1 MAPARAGP
9 AASIR
14 GVTALERDARIA
26 LLDPALHAAGWTEEL
41 IRREETPGAVEI
53 VDGRPRRAGH
63 GRTDYTLRI
72 KVAQDAHPVAVAVVE
87 AKRADAAPTRG
98 LDQAKEYAR
107 EYARCAARLHVPFVY
122 STNGHQWVE
131 FDVTTGLTTEP
142 APMADFPSPNE
153 LRARWE
159 AARGLDLTSEL
170 ARPLSTPYR
179 GGETS
184 RRYYQD
190 AAIRATLEKI
200 ARGENR
206 ALLSLATGAGKT
218 YIAVHLLRRLADA
231 GLLRRA
237 LFLVDRDELRNQAL
251 GALQNAF
258 GADAAAVSGAN
269 AQTNARVLVATYQTL
284 GLDRTNAAA
293 DAGADAETEAGDEGE
308 PAAPAMFL
316 EQHYPPDYFNIVIID
331 ECHRS
336 GWGDWSTVL
345 TRNAK
350 AIQVGLTA
358 TPRQL
363 TNALPATTPGI
374 AADVAITADNL
385 RYFGD
390 PVYEYE
396 LGQGIEDGYLAACEI
411 VRRDIFLEGSPF
423 AERETGLD
431 RDDIG
436 TLPLWDT
443 ITGEQLAAA
452 EAREHYGAQSFEDRL
467 VLPDRVRAM
476 ADDLFD
482 RLVATGGRDVGPEQ
496 KTIIY
501 CARDSHA
508 DDVAIALN
516 NRYARWCAEK
526 GRRAADPYAFKCTAA
541 VQGPDPLP
549 ELRGAARHH
558 FVATTVEL
566 LTTGVDVPAVRNIVF
581 FRYVRSPIAFYQMI
595 GRGTRLDPAS
605 GKLMFRV
612 FDYTAAT
619 RLFGEAFRT
628 RATTERTEPSE
639 PPTGEPP
646 ERRITVQGIDVRVSD
661 AGKAILTTVD
671 GATIPI
677 SLEEYEERL
686 AERLLARAPSLDAFR
701 AAWILPPERAGLL
714 AALPDGG
721 RSAGVVRALEGMDDF
736 DLYDVLAE
744 LGYGLDPKTRVARAD
759 AFDYKHTAWLAGLPP
774 TMSATVRALAR
785 QFARGGTDELEQPG
799 VLQVP
804 AVIAAGGLTALKA
817 LGSPAEILHET
828 KSRLF
833 AA

>member
-1 MAPARAGP
+1 M
-9 AASIR
+9 
-14 GVTALERDARIA
+14 TALESHARVA
-26 LLDPALHAAGWTEEL
+26 LVDPALHAAGWTEEL

-53 VDGRPRRAGH
+53 VEGRPRRAGT

-72 KVAQDAHPVAVAVVE
+72 KVAPDAQPIAVAVVE
-87 AKRADAAPTRG
+87 AKREDAAPTRG

-107 EYARCAARLHVPFVY
+107 AYATSAARLHVPFVY

-131 FDVTTGLTTEP
+131 YDATTSLTSAP

-153 LRARWE
+153 LRVRWE

-190 AAIRATLEKI
+190 AAIRAVLEKV
-200 ARGENR
+200 ARGETR

-218 YIAVHLLRRLADA
+218 YIAVHLMRRLADA

-251 GALQNAF
+251 GALQNVF
-258 GADAAAVSGAN
+258 GADAAAVSGGN
-269 AQTNARVLVATYQTL
+269 PQMNARVLVATYQTL
-284 GLDRTNAAA
+284 GLDRTRGAAA
-293 DAGADAETEAGDEGE
+293 TG
-308 PAAPAMFL
+308 PAAAAEPEPSPTTFL
-316 EQHYPPDYFNIVIID
+316 EQHYPPDYFNFVIID

-345 TRNAK
+345 TRNAN
-350 AIQVGLTA
+350 AVQVGLTA

-363 TNALPATTPGI
+363 TTALPATTPGV
-374 AADVAITADNL
+374 AADAQITADNL
-385 RYFGD
+385 RYFGE

-436 TLPLWDT
+436 ALPLWDA

-467 VLPDRVRAM
+467 VLPDRVKAM

-482 RLVATGGRDVGPEQ
+482 RLLATGGPEQ

-516 NRYARWCAEK
+516 NRYARWCAQN
-526 GRRAADPYAFKCTAA
+526 GRRPADPYAFKCTAA

-639 PPTGEPP
+639 PPTGEPA

-671 GATIPI
+671 GVTVPI

-686 AERLLARAPSLDAFR
+686 AVGLLARAPSLDAFR
-701 AAWILPPERAGLL
+701 AAWILPLERAGLL

-721 RSAGVVRALEGMDDF
+721 RSAGVIRSLEGMDEF

-744 LGYGLDPKTRVARAD
+744 LGYGLDPKTRVARA
-759 AFDYKHTAWLAGLPP
+759 
-774 TMSATVRALAR
+774 
-785 QFARGGTDELEQPG
+785 
-799 VLQVP
+799 
-804 AVIAAGGLTALKA
+804 
-817 LGSPAEILHET
+817 
-828 KSRLF
+828 
-833 AA
+833 

>member
-1 MAPARAGP
+1 
-9 AASIR
+9 
-14 GVTALERDARIA
+14 
-26 LLDPALHAAGWTEEL
+26 
-41 IRREETPGAVEI
+41 
-53 VDGRPRRAGH
+53 VDGRPRRAGT

-72 KVAQDAHPVAVAVVE
+72 KVSQAAQPIAVAVVE

-107 EYARCAARLHVPFVY
+107 EYARSAARLHVPFVY

-131 FDVTTGLTTEP
+131 FDATTGLTTAA

-153 LRARWE
+153 LRVRWE

-190 AAIRATLEKI
+190 AAIRAVLEKI
-200 ARGENR
+200 ARGETR

-251 GALQNAF
+251 GALQNVL
-258 GADAAAVSGAN
+258 GADAAAVSGGN
-269 AQTNARVLVATYQTL
+269 AQMNARVLVATYQTL
-284 GLDRTNAAA
+284 GLDRPG
-293 DAGADAETEAGDEGE
+293 DGELGGADGADTL
-308 PAAPAMFL
+308 APATFL
-316 EQHYPPDYFNIVIID
+316 EQHYPPDYFNFVIID

-345 TRNAK
+345 TRNAN
-350 AIQVGLTA
+350 AVQVGLTA

-363 TNALPATTPGI
+363 TTALPATTPGV
-374 AADVAITADNL
+374 AADAQITADNL

-436 TLPLWDT
+436 ALPLWDA

-452 EAREHYGAQSFEDRL
+452 EVREHYGAQSFEDRL

-482 RLVATGGRDVGPEQ
+482 RLLATGGPQVGPEQ

-508 DDVAIALN
+508 DDVAIAIN
-516 NRYARWCAEK
+516 NRYARWCAEN
-526 GRRAADPYAFKCTAA
+526 GRRPADPYAFKCTAA

-671 GATIPI
+671 GVTVPI

-686 AERLLARAPSLDAFR
+686 AVRLLARAPSLDAFR
-701 AAWILPPERAGLL
+701 TAWILPPERAGLL

-721 RSAGVVRALEGMDDF
+721 RSASVIRSLEGMDDF

-759 AFDYKHTAWLAGLPP
+759 AFDYKHTGWLAGLPP
-774 TMSATVRALAR
+774 ATSATLRALAR

-804 AVIAAGGLTALKA
+804 SVIAAGGLTALKA

>member
-1 MAPARAGP
+1 M
-9 AASIR
+9 
-14 GVTALERDARIA
+14 TALESHARVA
-26 LLDPALHAAGWTEEL
+26 LVDPALHAAGWTEEL

-53 VDGRPRRAGH
+53 VDGRPRRAGT

-72 KVAQDAHPVAVAVVE
+72 KVAQDAQPIAVAVVE

-107 EYARCAARLHVPFVY
+107 AYATSAARLHVPFVY

-131 FDVTTGLTTEP
+131 HDATTSLTSAP

-153 LRARWE
+153 LRVRWE

-190 AAIRATLEKI
+190 AAIRAVLEKV
-200 ARGENR
+200 ARGETR

-218 YIAVHLLRRLADA
+218 YIAVHLMRRLADA

-251 GALQNAF
+251 GALQNVF
-258 GADAAAVSGAN
+258 GADAAAVSGGN
-269 AQTNARVLVATYQTL
+269 PQMNARVLVATYQTL
-284 GLDRTNAAA
+284 GLDRTRGAAA
-293 DAGADAETEAGDEGE
+293 TG
-308 PAAPAMFL
+308 PAAAAEPEPSPTTFL
-316 EQHYPPDYFNIVIID
+316 EQHYPPDYFNFVIID

-345 TRNAK
+345 TRNAN
-350 AIQVGLTA
+350 AVQVGLTA

-363 TNALPATTPGI
+363 TTALPATTPGV
-374 AADVAITADNL
+374 AADAQITADNL
-385 RYFGD
+385 RYFGE

-436 TLPLWDT
+436 ALPLWDA

-467 VLPDRVRAM
+467 VLPDRVKAM

-482 RLVATGGRDVGPEQ
+482 RLLATGGPEQ

-516 NRYARWCAEK
+516 NRYARWCAQN
-526 GRRAADPYAFKCTAA
+526 GRRPADPYAFKCTAA

-639 PPTGEPP
+639 PPSGEPA

-671 GATIPI
+671 GVTVPI

-686 AERLLARAPSLDAFR
+686 AVGLLARAPSLDAFR
-701 AAWILPPERAGLL
+701 AAWILPLERAGLL

-721 RSAGVVRALEGMDDF
+721 RSAGVIRSLEGMDEF

-759 AFDYKHTAWLAGLPP
+759 AFDYKHAAWLAGLPP
-774 TMSATVRALAR
+774 PMSATLRALTR
-785 QFARGGTDELEQPG
+785 QFARGGTDELEEPG

-804 AVIAAGGLTALKA
+804 AVIAAGGLAALKA

>member
-1 MAPARAGP
+1 M
-9 AASIR
+9 
-14 GVTALERDARIA
+14 
-26 LLDPALHAAGWTEEL
+26 
-41 IRREETPGAVEI
+41 
-53 VDGRPRRAGH
+53 
-63 GRTDYTLRI
+63 
-72 KVAQDAHPVAVAVVE
+72 E

-107 EYARCAARLHVPFVY
+107 AYATSAARLHVPFVY

-131 FDVTTGLTTEP
+131 YDATTSLTSAP

-153 LRARWE
+153 LRVRWE

-190 AAIRATLEKI
+190 AAIRAVLEKV
-200 ARGENR
+200 ARGETR

-251 GALQNAF
+251 GALQNVF
-258 GADAAAVSGAN
+258 GADAAAVSGGN
-269 AQTNARVLVATYQTL
+269 PQMNARVLVATYQTL
-284 GLDRTNAAA
+284 GLDRTRGAAA
-293 DAGADAETEAGDEGE
+293 TGPDAAAEPEPSPRLPRQTTRPTTSTSDHRRVPSLRLGRLVDRADAQRQRRPGGPDRD
-308 PAAPAMFL
+308 AAPA
-316 EQHYPPDYFNIVIID
+316 DD
-331 ECHRS
+331 
-336 GWGDWSTVL
+336 G
-345 TRNAK
+345 A
-350 AIQVGLTA
+350 
-358 TPRQL
+358 
-363 TNALPATTPGI
+363 PATTPGV
-374 AADVAITADNL
+374 AADAQITADNL
-385 RYFGD
+385 ALLRRARLRVRAGPGHRGRLPCCLRD
-390 PVYEYE
+390 RPARHLPGGQPV
-396 LGQGIEDGYLAACEI
+396 
-411 VRRDIFLEGSPF
+411 R
-423 AERETGLD
+423 ERETGLD

-436 TLPLWDT
+436 ALPLWDA

-467 VLPDRVRAM
+467 VLPDRVKAM

-482 RLVATGGRDVGPEQ
+482 RLVATGGPEQ

-516 NRYARWCAEK
+516 NRYARWCAEN

-639 PPTGEPP
+639 PPSGEPA

-671 GATIPI
+671 GVTVPI

-686 AERLLARAPSLDAFR
+686 AVGLLARAPSLDAFR
-701 AAWILPPERAGLL
+701 AAWILPLERAGLL

-721 RSAGVVRALEGMDDF
+721 RSAGVIRSLEGMDEF

-759 AFDYKHTAWLAGLPP
+759 AFDYKHAAWLAGLPP
-774 TMSATVRALAR
+774 PMSATLRALTR
-785 QFARGGTDELEQPG
+785 QFARGGTDELEEPG

-804 AVIAAGGLTALKA
+804 AVIAAGGLAALKA

>member
-1 MAPARAGP
+1 MTESSARQC
-9 AASIR
+9 
-14 GVTALERDARIA
+14 

-53 VDGRPRRAGH
+53 VDGRPRRAGT

-72 KVAQDAHPVAVAVVE
+72 KVAPDAQPVAVAVVE
-87 AKRADAAPTRG
+87 AKRADAAAARG

-107 EYARCAARLHVPFVY
+107 EYARSAARLHVPFVY
-122 STNGHQWVE
+122 STNGHLWVE
-131 FDVTTGLTTEP
+131 FDATTGLTTAA

-153 LRARWE
+153 LRVRWE

-190 AAIRATLEKI
+190 AAIRAVLEKI
-200 ARGENR
+200 ARGETR

-251 GALQNAF
+251 GALQNVF
-258 GADAAAVSGAN
+258 GADAAAVSGGN
-269 AQTNARVLVATYQTL
+269 SQMNARVLVATYQTL
-284 GLDRTNAAA
+284 GLDRSKDGPAAGTA
-293 DAGADAETEAGDEGE
+293 DEDAAEPGA
-308 PAAPAMFL
+308 PAAPATFL
-316 EQHYPPDYFNIVIID
+316 EQHYPPDYFNFVIID

-345 TRNAK
+345 TRNAN
-350 AIQVGLTA
+350 AVQVGLTA

-363 TNALPATTPGI
+363 TTALPPATPG
-374 AADVAITADNL
+374 VATDAQITADNL

-431 RDDIG
+431 RDEIG
-436 TLPLWDT
+436 ALPLWDT

-476 ADDLFD
+476 ADDFFD
-482 RLVATGGRDVGPEQ
+482 RLLATGGPEQ
-496 KTIIY
+496 KTIVY

-516 NRYARWCAEK
+516 NRYARWCAEN
-526 GRRAADPYAFKCTAA
+526 GRRPADPYAFKCTAA

-566 LTTGVDVPAVRNIVF
+566 LTTGVDVPTVRNIVF

-628 RATTERTEPSE
+628 RATTERTEPTTPSA
-639 PPTGEPP
+639 EPP
-646 ERRITVQGIDVRVSD
+646 ERRITVHGIDVRVSD

-671 GATIPI
+671 GVTIPI

-686 AERLLARAPSLDAFR
+686 AVRLLAQAPSLDAFR
-701 AAWILPPERAGLL
+701 SAWILPPERAGLL

-744 LGYGLDPKTRVARAD
+744 LGYGLDPKTRIARAD
-759 AFDYKHTAWLAGLPP
+759 AFDYKHAAWLAGLPP
-774 TMSATVRALAR
+774 AMSATLRALAR

-828 KSRLF
+828 KARLF

>member
-1 MAPARAGP
+1 MRTPARTL
-9 AASIR
+9 
-14 GVTALERDARIA
+14 TAE
-26 LLDPALHAAGWTEEL
+26 P
-41 IRREETPGAVEI
+41 
-53 VDGRPRRAGH
+53 
-63 GRTDYTLRI
+63 
-72 KVAQDAHPVAVAVVE
+72 
-87 AKRADAAPTRG
+87 
-98 LDQAKEYAR
+98 
-107 EYARCAARLHVPFVY
+107 
-122 STNGHQWVE
+122 
-131 FDVTTGLTTEP
+131 EP
-142 APMADFPSPNE
+142 AP
-153 LRARWE
+153 
-159 AARGLDLTSEL
+159 T
-170 ARPLSTPYR
+170 T
-179 GGETS
+179 
-184 RRYYQD
+184 
-190 AAIRATLEKI
+190 
-200 ARGENR
+200 
-206 ALLSLATGAGKT
+206 
-218 YIAVHLLRRLADA
+218 
-231 GLLRRA
+231 
-237 LFLVDRDELRNQAL
+237 
-251 GALQNAF
+251 
-258 GADAAAVSGAN
+258 
-269 AQTNARVLVATYQTL
+269 
-284 GLDRTNAAA
+284 
-293 DAGADAETEAGDEGE
+293 
-308 PAAPAMFL
+308 FL
-316 EQHYPPDYFNIVIID
+316 EQHYPPDYFNFVIID

-345 TRNAK
+345 TRNAN
-350 AIQVGLTA
+350 AVQVGLTA

-363 TNALPATTPGI
+363 TTALPATTPGI
-374 AADVAITADNL
+374 AADALITADNL

-396 LGQGIEDGYLAACEI
+396 LGQGIDDGYLAACEI

-431 RDDIG
+431 RDDIDA
-436 TLPLWDT
+436 LPLWDA

-482 RLVATGGRDVGPEQ
+482 RLVATGGPEQ

-516 NRYARWCAEK
+516 NRYARWCAEN
-526 GRRAADPYAFKCTAA
+526 GRRPADPYAFKCTAA

-639 PPTGEPP
+639 PPKGEPP

-671 GATIPI
+671 GVTIPI

-721 RSAGVVRALEGMDDF
+721 RSAGVIRSLEGMDEF

-759 AFDYKHTAWLAGLPP
+759 AFDYKHAAWLADLPP
-774 TMSATVRALAR
+774 AMSATLRALAR

-804 AVIAAGGLTALKA
+804 SVVAAGGLAALKA
-817 LGSPAEILHET
+817 LGSPSEILHET

>member
-1 MAPARAGP
+1 
-9 AASIR
+9 
-14 GVTALERDARIA
+14 VTRLEGDTRIT

-41 IRREETPGAVEI
+41 IRREETPGAIEI
-53 VDGRPRRAGH
+53 VDGRPRRAGT

-72 KVAQDAHPVAVAVVE
+72 KVAPGTQPVAVAVVE

-107 EYARCAARLHVPFVY
+107 EYARSAARMHVPFVF

-131 FDVTTGLTTEP
+131 FDATTGLTTEP
-142 APMADFPSPNE
+142 ALMADFPSPNE
-153 LRARWE
+153 LRVRWE
-159 AARGLDLTSEL
+159 VARGLDLTSEL

-190 AAIRATLEKI
+190 AAIRAVLEKI
-200 ARGENR
+200 ARGETR

-258 GADAAAVSGAN
+258 GADAAAVSGGN
-269 AQTNARVLVATYQTL
+269 PQTNARVLVATYQTL
-284 GLDRTNAAA
+284 GLDRSKGDPAA
-293 DAGADAETEAGDEGE
+293 DAPAGPHADAIEAEPGE
-308 PAAPAMFL
+308 PTTHTTFL
-316 EQHYPPDYFNIVIID
+316 DQHYPPDYFNFVIID

-345 TRNAK
+345 TRNAN
-350 AIQVGLTA
+350 AVQVGLTA

-363 TNALPATTPGI
+363 TTALPATTPGV
-374 AADVAITADNL
+374 AADALITADNL

-396 LGQGIEDGYLAACEI
+396 LGQGIDDGYLAACEI
-411 VRRDIFLEGSPF
+411 VRRDIFFEGSPF

-431 RDDIG
+431 RDNLG
-436 TLPLWDT
+436 ALPLWDA

-452 EAREHYGAQSFEDRL
+452 EAREHYAAQSFEDRL

-482 RLVATGGRDVGPEQ
+482 RLVATGGPEQ

-516 NRYARWCAEK
+516 NRYARSCAEN
-526 GRRAADPYAFKCTAA
+526 GRRPADPYAFKCTAA

-549 ELRGAARHH
+549 DLRGAARHH

-612 FDYTAAT
+612 YDYTAAT

-639 PPTGEPP
+639 PPTDEPP
-646 ERRITVQGIDVRVSD
+646 ERRITVQGIDVRVTD

-671 GATIPI
+671 GITIPI

-686 AERLLARAPSLDAFR
+686 AVRLLARAPSLDAFR

-721 RSAGVVRALEGMDDF
+721 RSAGVIRSLEGMDDF

-744 LGYGLDPKTRVARAD
+744 LGYGLDPKTRLARAD
-759 AFDYKHTAWLAGLPP
+759 AFDYKHAAWLAGLPP
-774 TMSATVRALAR
+774 AMGATLRALAR

-804 AVIAAGGLTALKA
+804 SVVAAGGLAALKA